1 MSANME
7 GKGDMGGMKDKESMR
22 GVKLF
27 RRYLALILWCV
38 PMLAT
43 ANDQQNTPEP
53 HNAPVRVLIA
63 TDGQSPQHELEPDFT
78 LIIPELIEGIRK
90 HHPILLSAQAK
101 REQAEL
107 AALRARGEFDLRI
120 DHESLFRT
128 SGFYH
133 GKYASQSITKPL
145 EFAKAELSAGY
156 RISDGDFPIYENYFN
171 TQTAGEASIGLKM
184 SLLRNRDIDKR
195 RTGLQDAEFLRAIGI
210 SEEQIKLNNLLY
222 KGISA
227 YLDWFEARQQTTV
240 VDELVSLANLRRTG
254 IESRVAN
261 GDLAALSLTE
271 FETTLLSRR
280 IALQEAKQAG
290 RLAQQMLSFYWRD
303 EQGKPHAFAHEKPL
317 PKDIHWPFSAKDYAV
332 QTLRQ
337 GLQRHPE
344 LQEINANINI
354 ARNKLRLAENDYLP
368 ELDLEVK
375 VARDLGQGSTSLA
388 GTESFVG
395 VSFSMPL
402 ERSRATADKS
412 AANAKIRELNY
423 KKQAMMET
431 MQLNLQAQLQ
441 MLANLRQLLTLRQA
455 QADVANTLQRQENAR
470 FQAGDSDQF
479 LLNARETTAG
489 RARLAA
495 IKASVDVLRQELELM
510 AMSGRLGAN
519 EPEAGLLSNQ

>member
-1 MSANME
+1 MSLTKYGSYLAQGCSGLLLWFTAMFAMAQHPVPVPPEPVTANPASSANE
-7 GKGDMGGMKDKESMR
+7 
-22 GVKLF
+22 
-27 RRYLALILWCV
+27 
-38 PMLAT
+38 
-43 ANDQQNTPEP
+43 Q
-53 HNAPVRVLIA
+53 
-63 TDGQSPQHELEPDFT
+63 DFSLT
-78 LIIPELIEGIRK
+78 LPELIAGIRK
-90 HHPILLSAQAK
+90 HHPVLLSAQAK

-107 AALRARGEFDLRI
+107 AALRAQGEFDLRI

-133 GKYASQSITKPL
+133 GKYASQTITKPL

-171 TQTAGEASIGLKM
+171 TQTAGEANIGLKM

-195 RTGLQDAEFLRAIGI
+195 RTGLQDAQFLRAIGI
-210 SEEQIKLNNLLY
+210 SEEQIQLNNLLY
-222 KGISA
+222 QGISA
-227 YLDWFEARQQTTV
+227 YLDWFEAQQQTGV
-240 VDELVSLANLRRTG
+240 VDELVELANMRRTG

-280 IALQEAKQAG
+280 IALQEAEQAG

-303 EQGKPHAFAHEKPL
+303 EHGQPQAFAHEKPL
-317 PKDIHWPFSAKDYAV
+317 PKDIQWPFKPNDYAA
-332 QTLRQ
+332 QTLVQ
-337 GLQRHPE
+337 MLQQHPE
-344 LQEINANINI
+344 LQEINANLKL

-395 VSFSMPL
+395 LKFSMPL
-402 ERSRATADKS
+402 ERRQATADKS
-412 AANAKIRELNY
+412 VASAKIRELNY
-423 KKQAMMET
+423 KKQAMMEK

-441 MLANLRQLLTLRQA
+441 MLANLRQLQELRQA
-455 QADVANTLQRQENAR
+455 QADVAATLQRQENAR
-470 FQAGDSDQF
+470 FLAGDSDQF

-519 EPEAGLLSNQ
+519 ML